1 LETNNQRPGEWG
13 RRAGFFL
20 LFLLLGLLLFVVFNH
35 IRLTLPKSIDGIGRV
50 IMILSFLALALLA
63 RRSRRFE
70 KYWPILFSCFIAALA
85 TAVDYYL
92 PSRDGLLQ
100 ILHISITTP
109 AGIALDKLDSSLILI
124 VTIILL
130 TKVSGADL
138 GSIYLRKGNLRLGL
152 IIGLTAFVV
161 AAAGAIPVSELFFGG
176 KDLTL
181 EKVLPWTPWILIFVL
196 GNAFNEELLFRGLFL
211 QKYGPF
217 TGRFSAN
224 LVIAIPFAL
233 HHTGVSYTPDV
244 WMFLAILL
252 PLALAWGFVMQKTDS
267 VWGSILFHAGTDIP
281 IVLGIFSSLR

>member
-1 LETNNQRPGEWG
+1 MENDNQRPGEWG

-20 LFLLLGLLLFVVFNH
+20 LFLLIGLLLFVVLNH
-35 IRLTLPKSIDGIGRV
+35 IRLTLPESVDGIGRV
-50 IMILSFLALALLA
+50 AVILSFLALALLA

-70 KYWPILFSCFIAALA
+70 KYWQILSACFIAALA
-85 TAVDYYL
+85 MAIDYYL
-92 PSRDGLLQ
+92 PSGEWLLR
-100 ILHISITTP
+100 ILNISIKTP
-109 AGIALDKLDSSLILI
+109 AGIALDKLDSSIILI

-138 GSIYLRKGNLRLGL
+138 GSIYLRKGNLKMGL
-152 IIGLTAFVV
+152 LVGLTAFAVS
-161 AAAGAIPVSELFFGG
+161 AAGAIPVSELFFGG

-181 EKVLPWTPWILIFVL
+181 EKVLPWTPGILIFVL

-211 QKYGPF
+211 GKYNPF
-217 TGRFSAN
+217 LGRFLSN

-244 WMFLAILL
+244 LMFLVILI
-252 PLALAWGFVMQKTDS
+252 PLALAWGYVTQKTDS
-267 VWGSILFHAGTDIP
+267 LWGSILFHAGTDIP

>member
-1 LETNNQRPGEWG
+1 MKSDNKSVEKWEW
-13 RRAGFFL
+13 RAGLFV
-20 LFLLLGLLLFVVFNH
+20 LFLLSGLLFFIVFSH
-35 IRLTLPKSIDGIGRV
+35 LRPVLPETFDLIGRMV
-50 IMILSFLALALLA
+50 LIGSFLTAALWM
-63 RRSRRFE
+63 RGNPRFE
-70 KYWPILFSCFIAALA
+70 KYWQILFACFIAALA

-92 PSRDGLLQ
+92 PSRDWLLQ
-100 ILHISITTP
+100 FLHVSITTP
-109 AGIALDKLDSSLILI
+109 AGIALDKLDSSLII
-124 VTIILL
+124 VVTIILL

-138 GSIYLRKGNLRLGL
+138 GSIYLRKGNLKLGL

-161 AAAGAIPVSELFFGG
+161 AAAGAIPVSEMFFGG

-211 QKYGPF
+211 QKYGPLV
-217 TGRFSAN
+217 GRFSSN
-224 LVIAIPFAL
+224 LAIAIPFAL

-244 WMFLAILL
+244 LMFLAILL

-267 VWGSILFHAGTDIP
+267 IWGSILFHAGTDIP

>member
-1 LETNNQRPGEWG
+1 MALDKKRMGEWA
-13 RRAGFFL
+13 RRAGMFV
-20 LFLLLGLLLFVVFNH
+20 LFILLGLLLFIVFSH
-35 IRLTLPKSIDGIGRV
+35 IRRTLPESIDRIARV
-50 IMILSFLALALLA
+50 VMILTFLALALLA

-70 KYWPILFSCFIAALA
+70 KYWQILFACFIAALA

-92 PSRDGLLQ
+92 PSREWLLQ
-100 ILHISITTP
+100 LLRISIDTP

-138 GSIYLRKGNLRLGL
+138 ASLYLRKGNLKLGL
-152 IIGLTAFVV
+152 VIGLTAFVV
-161 AAAGAIPVSELFFGG
+161 AVAGAIPVSELFFGG
-176 KDLTL
+176 KDLTWG
-181 EKVLPWTPWILIFVL
+181 KMISWAPWIMIFVL

-217 TGRFSAN
+217 VGKFCSN
-224 LVIAIPFAL
+224 LAIAIPFAL

-244 WMFLAILL
+244 LMFLAILL